1 MLTPDATLQKNVAFF
16 RVDEVEAS
24 ISVQFVNSGREIWCG
39 FKNVVRTFDTDH
51 PGRQTSDIQFKHD
64 FPNMIGLV
72 SCIRENPI
80 MPGLVAFGTYSKC
93 IGKYPSNYY
102 IGCNK

>member
-1 MLTPDATLQKNVAFF
+1 MQLCKCVPFF

-24 ISVQFVNSGREIWCG
+24 ISVQFMDSGKEIWCG
-39 FKNVVRTFDTDH
+39 FKNVVRTFNTDR
-51 PGRQTSDIQFKHD
+51 PGRQTSDIQFKYD
-64 FPNMIGLV
+64 FPNMVGLV

-93 IGKYPSNYY
+93 IGTYPSVV
-102 IGCNK
+102 ITT